1 MTQTRFNNMTK
12 NQVLIFEK
20 LGRMIE
26 DKDKKIVLIFKK
38 YGRFQ
43 KQLASQPDVNP
54 QQNSKTVYQI
64 VCEHLEKNVT
74 PTTTGIQY
82 KQSRPIQYISC
93 TSFSLLKA
101 LLDRNSKEMKTQL
114 ILIPAIEKIPLQV
127 QWLKGQKAGYI
138 IAQFYQLA

>member
-82 KQSRPIQYISC
+82 KQSRPIRYISC